1 MALATPGLAVHRE
14 VVSAE
19 AHAGGQRPPERA
31 LRAVDGLS
39 PLRHDLDLP
48 IESKLHPPG
57 MRAEWVRRPGLL
69 RQLAHAAP
77 AKLILVDAPPGF
89 GKTTLVAQWRSS
101 SMERRR
107 FAWLSLDPGDDD
119 PGRLWWH
126 VVAALDR
133 ACPELAGQD
142 IQRALR
148 TRVPDIPDTV
158 IPKLL
163 GWLAGLTEPVVLVL
177 DDFHVIRERDCHKQ
191 LTSLL
196 LHLPPAVLMVLI
208 TRSDPRLP
216 LARLRTIGDMVEI
229 RMRELCFTRPEAA
242 ALVQAVSGIELT
254 PADLADLVERTEGW
268 PAGLYLAALSLRGH
282 PSPGEF
288 VQQFSGTN
296 RFVIDFLAEEVLSRQ
311 PPVIRQ
317 FLARTSILGRFCA
330 PLCDA
335 VAGSGQA
342 AEIINV
348 LERENLFVI
357 PLDETRGWF
366 RYHHLFAQ
374 VLASQLAEAEPGIVP
389 SLHQRASAWY
399 LASGWVEEAIGHAL
413 AAGDVAGSVD
423 LIARHWYAYVS
434 AGRIGTVRAWMRSL
448 PDEQIATHPIAAHC
462 AAWAAAIS
470 GEPEEMHRW
479 LPVIE
484 AAHDAGPTP
493 DGLVSLESSAALLRG
508 VYGFEGLPVMRE
520 SARRAAELE
529 TDPGSPW
536 YALARAAYGFSL
548 YLSGDLRSAE
558 GALEE
563 AARSEWSAGTLL
575 GILAFSTLSLIAV
588 ERGETARAENL
599 ARTARSLA
607 VQHDLNEIP
616 HGSLAHTAT
625 GAVRAAQGRPRDARA
640 EFEHAVRTRRE
651 TPGLSPWATLE
662 AMLGLARAHLSL
674 GELTLAGEL
683 IGDAQRMLA
692 AFPDGVEVLQHRLD
706 SLGRQ
711 PGPPH
716 PVAARGSAL
725 TEREVAVLR
734 LLRGTLSIRQIG
746 QELYVSPNT
755 VKSHAQAI
763 YRKLG
768 VSTRHDAVAQGR
780 ESGVL

>member
-1 MALATPGLAVHRE
+1 MLNPH
-14 VVSAE
+14 
-19 AHAGGQRPPERA
+19 
-31 LRAVDGLS
+31 
-39 PLRHDLDLP
+39 LDLP
-48 IESKLHPPG
+48 IESKLHAPDA
-57 MRAEWVRRPGLL
+57 RAEWVPRPGLL
-69 RQLAHAAP
+69 RRLAHAAP
-77 AKLILVDAPPGF
+77 AKLVLVDAPPGF
-89 GKTTLVAQWRSS
+89 GKTTLVAQWRASAI
-101 SMERRR
+101 ERRR
-107 FAWLSLDPGDDD
+107 FAWLSLDQGDDD

-126 VVAALDR
+126 VVSALER

-142 IQRALR
+142 IRGALR
-148 TRVPDIPDTV
+148 TRAPDIADAV
-158 IPKLL
+158 IPKLVT
-163 GWLAGLTEPVVLVL
+163 WLAGLTEPVVLVL
-177 DDFHVIRERDCHKQ
+177 DDFHLIRERDCHDQ
-191 LTSLL
+191 VESLL
-196 LHLPPAVLMVLI
+196 AHLPPSVLLVLI
-208 TRSDPRLP
+208 TRSDPGLP

-242 ALVQAVSGIELT
+242 TLVQAVSGIELT
-254 PADLADLVERTEGW
+254 PADLTDLVERTEGW

-282 PSPGEF
+282 PSPGAF
-288 VQQFSGTN
+288 VEQFSGTN
-296 RFVIDFLAEEVLSRQ
+296 RFVIDFLAEEVLSHQ
-311 PPVIRQ
+311 PPVIRD

-335 VAGSGQA
+335 VLGSGQA
-342 AEIINV
+342 AEIIDV
-348 LERENLFVI
+348 LERENLFVV
-357 PLDETRGWF
+357 PLDETRTWF

-374 VLASQLAEAEPGIVP
+374 VLASQLARAEPGLAP
-389 SLHQRASAWY
+389 ALHHRASAWY

-413 AAGDVAGSVD
+413 AAGDVPGSVD

-434 AGRIGTVRAWMRSL
+434 AGRMGTVRSWMRSFSE
-448 PDEQIATHPIAAHC
+448 EQITAHPMAAHC
-462 AAWAAAIS
+462 SAWAAALS
-470 GEPEEMHRW
+470 GEPELMHRW

-520 SARRAAELE
+520 SARRAVELE

-548 YLSGDLRSAE
+548 YLSGDLQPAE
-558 GALEE
+558 AALEE

-588 ERGETARAENL
+588 EWGEITRADDL

-607 VQHDLNEIP
+607 IQDDLNEVP
-616 HGSLAHTAT
+616 QGSLAHTAT
-625 GAVRAAQGRPRDARA
+625 GAVRAAQGRLGEARA
-640 EFEHAVRTRRE
+640 EFEHAVRTRRK
-651 TPGLSPWATLE
+651 TPGMSPWATLE
-662 AMLGLARAHLSL
+662 AMLGLAQVHVSL
-674 GELTLAGEL
+674 GEMIPAGEL

-692 AFPDGVEVLQHRLD
+692 AFPDGVEDLQDRLD
-706 SLGRQ
+706 RLGRQ
-711 PGPPH
+711 AAPPH
-716 PVAARGSAL
+716 PGAPRGCAL

-734 LLRGTLSIRQIG
+734 LLRGTLSLREIG